1 MSKIKKEVAVVIPTF
16 KAHSTIKRT
25 LSSLANQFGVTY
37 KVYVVVDGEEVGSYD
52 YLLDIFDSFHIDIL
66 YKKENSGPGLS
77 RQYAI
82 DNTQEPFI
90 TFIDSD
96 DVLHNVNSL
105 YIMRAAFTVEEDV
118 VVITPFYQQL
128 SDGSFRLRASSCLT
142 WMHGKMYRRSFLDK
156 YKIHFNKD
164 YSYSNEDAG
173 FNSMIGLITDAKT
186 ERIKLLDFEALTY
199 IQMSNSSS
207 ITNANN
213 REFSRSKINVEGFVY
228 NKLHAFDYVVN
239 QLKIRDKG
247 IAEAAVRSMCHIY
260 INYVGI
266 NDDVEGYAEAVNE
279 LAKISYKQLYEY
291 YKEEL
296 TKEEI
301 EEIEKDLIHECGY
314 SYTAYRDWFK
324 SNIEMSVT
332 GG

>member
-1 MSKIKKEVAVVIPTF
+1 MKEITQKDIAVIIPAY
-16 KAHSTIKRT
+16 KAHKTIKRT
-25 LSSLANQFGVTY
+25 LCSLATQFGVSFN
-37 KVYVVVDGEEVGSYD
+37 VYIVVDGEEVGSYD
-52 YLLDIFDSFHIDIL
+52 YLLDIFDSFHMDIL

-82 DNTQEPFI
+82 DNTSEPFI

-105 YIMRAAFTVEEDV
+105 YIMRSAFTTEEDV

-128 SDGSFRLRASSCLT
+128 ADGSFRLRASSCLT

-164 YSYSNEDAG
+164 YSSSNEDAG
-173 FNSMIGLITDAKT
+173 FNSMIGLIADAKT
-186 ERIKLLDFEALTY
+186 ERIKLLDLEAVTY
-199 IQMSNSSS
+199 VQLCNPQS
-207 ITNANN
+207 ITNSND
-213 REFSRSKINVEGFVY
+213 REFSRSKLNIEGFVY

-239 QLKIRDKG
+239 TLGIFDKG

-266 NDDVEGYAEAVNE
+266 NEDVEDFAETVND

-301 EEIEKDLIHECGY
+301 EEIEKDLIISSGY
-314 SYTAYRDWFK
+314 SYLAYLQWKDK
-324 SNIEMSVT
+324 VI

>member
-1 MSKIKKEVAVVIPTF
+1 MKEINNKTKEASVAVIIPAY
-16 KAHSTIKRT
+16 KAHKTIKRT
-25 LSSLANQFGVTY
+25 LASLSTQFGVSFN
-37 KVYVVVDGEEVGSYD
+37 VYIVVDGEEVGSYD
-52 YLLDIFDSFHIDIL
+52 YLLDIFDSFHMDIL

-82 DNTQEPFI
+82 NKTKEPFI

-105 YIMRAAFTVEEDV
+105 YIMRASFSAEEDV

-128 SDGSFRLRASSCLT
+128 ADGSFRLRASSCLT

-173 FNSMIGLITDAKT
+173 FNSMVGLIADGKT
-186 ERIKLLDFEALTY
+186 ERIKLLDLEALTY
-199 IQMSNSSS
+199 VQLCNPQS
-207 ITNANN
+207 ITNNN
-213 REFSRSKINVEGFVY
+213 DREFSRSKINVEGFVY

-239 QLKIRDKG
+239 QLKISDKG
-247 IAEAAVRSMCHIY
+247 IAEAAVRSTCHIY

-266 NDDVEGYAEAVNE
+266 NEDVEGYDKLVNE
-279 LAKISYKQLYEY
+279 LAKISYKQLFNY
-291 YKEEL
+291 YKEDL

-301 EEIEKDLIHECGY
+301 EEIEKDLILSSGY
-314 SYTAYRDWFK
+314 SYNAYIQWKDK
-324 SNIEMSVT
+324 II